1 MARRSAAGPSLALRT
16 HMVTAEAA
24 QRPVQESLNQ
34 EKATGDRQ
42 AREQADMQRTQEQ
55 QQRVSAPSM

>member
-1 MARRSAAGPSLALRT
+1 MA
-16 HMVTAEAA
+16 TAEVA

-34 EKATGDRQ
+34 VEAIGHRQ
-42 AREQADMQRTQEQ
+42 AHEQADMQRTQEQ

>member
-1 MARRSAAGPSLALRT
+1 VVQGAMSDPASLRT
-16 HMVTAEAA
+16 HMATAEAA

-34 EKATGDRQ
+34 VEAIGQRQ

-55 QQRVSAPSM
+55 QQRVWAPSM